1 MNEEK
6 QQDSVRASDL
16 LAMLAR
22 SFRRLWWLCLV
33 LIVACSAVF
42 GGYARLTYHPQYT
55 ASITFLVNI
64 KG

>member
-22 SFRRLWWLCLV
+22 SFRRLWWLLS
-33 LIVACSAVF
+33 LI
-42 GGYARLTYHPQYT
+42 H
-55 ASITFLVNI
+55 I
-64 KG
+64 

>member
-42 GGYARLTYHPQYT
+42 GGYALDH
-55 ASITFLVNI
+55 A
-64 KG
+64 